1 MTSTTKQAFRAV
13 ITVCALTLASTAALS
28 IAPTEAQAQADE
40 GTRDEV
46 EASPKGMIG
55 LGLVGAEVGLV
66 LPAAF
71 GLTDLWAMIAFPI
84 AGAAGGAAAGYF
96 LVDDKSDNG
105 KMGVAMMTAGM
116 VLVIPA
122 LVLAASMGRYD
133 PESEEG
139 TLSTRLLA
147 KMDADQRARVQAG
160 PGLVRV
166 SERGLMVAA
175 PGVGF
180 SASKR
185 EGRSERRVEV
195 AMLSGSF

>member
-13 ITVCALTLASTAALS
+13 ITVCVLSLTSMAALS
-28 IAPTEAQAQADE
+28 IAPSNAQAQA
-40 GTRDEV
+40 TASRHEV

-55 LGLVGAEVGLV
+55 LGLVGGELGLV

-84 AGAAGGAAAGYF
+84 VGAAGGAAAGYF

-105 KMGVAMMTAGM
+105 KMGVAMMTIGM

-122 LVLAASMGRYD
+122 LVLTASLGRYD
-133 PESEEG
+133 PESDEG
-139 TLSTRLLA
+139 ALSARLLA
-147 KMDADQRARVQAG
+147 RMDADQRARVQAG

-175 PGVGF
+175 PGLEFG
-180 SASKR
+180 ASKR
-185 EGRSERRVEV
+185 EGRTDRRVEV